1 MRRNLASL
9 AKGGFHV
16 FPFHITRTVMATA
29 LHTPA
34 CVSARRANMSTRD
47 RKDCCLARQH
57 RVFKIGGRADWFGG
71 CLLRGSSKS
80 EIALAACLVGVAGGA
95 YAVGTIVG
103 FWTAGQPAVGA
114 EGTKPRQA
122 VAALGRIE
130 ADARV
135 IEVWIDLDDGA
146 AAERLTNLTVDVV
159 VDTFEHN
166 PPLAHSGSP
175 CRYCSHGGV

>member
-1 MRRNLASL
+1 LRR
-9 AKGGFHV
+9 
-16 FPFHITRTVMATA
+16 
-29 LHTPA
+29 
-34 CVSARRANMSTRD
+34 
-47 RKDCCLARQH
+47 
-57 RVFKIGGRADWFGG
+57 
-71 CLLRGSSKS
+71 SSKS

-103 FWTAGQPAVGA
+103 FWTAGQPAVRA
-114 EGTKPRQA
+114 EGSKPLQA

-166 PPLAHSGSP
+166 TPLAHSGSP
-175 CRYCSHGGV
+175 